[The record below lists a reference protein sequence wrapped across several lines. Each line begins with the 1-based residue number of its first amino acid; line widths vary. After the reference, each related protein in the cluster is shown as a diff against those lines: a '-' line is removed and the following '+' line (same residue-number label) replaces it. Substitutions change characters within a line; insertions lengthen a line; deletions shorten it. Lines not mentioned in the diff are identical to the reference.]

1 MNRVLA
7 VLVCII
13 LGAASFA
20 CSASGAAGVSQ
31 QLCAL
36 ASACGQ
42 GTESSFGATCEG
54 IQASASLGSNGTGS
68 DQALFTSEIDCAESA
83 SDCAS
88 LQACLTVPASAAA
101 ACKGSGS
108 VCSGGYLVRCGDE
121 LGGLTEGDDCM
132 GAGLVCVEAGDSAAC
147 GTASCDST
155 STKPTCD
162 GDNLVTCQPIGGF
175 MSTTGVL
182 SSASCNGSISSECS
196 LGTGGA
202 SCETQAGQTCGV
214 VSGVAMC
221 VGTGAACDQT
231 TSKNSCTGTVMTT
244 CTGGA
249 LATFDCTT
257 EDPNATCQ
265 IGSGGAAQCVGAGT
279 ACTDKTPETCANG
292 VITYCSWG
300 TITTVDCTS
309 YGLSGCKLESTLLGA
324 QTSAACTP

>member
-1 MNRVLA
+1 MDRILA
-7 VLVCII
+7 SVAVIVS
-13 LGAASFA
+13 GALSSA

-36 ASACGQ
+36 ASACGE
-42 GTESSFGATCEG
+42 GTSAFGQTCEE
-54 IQASASLGSNGTGS
+54 IQAEASLGTNGTGT
-68 DQALFTSEIDCAESA
+68 DQALISAELSCVESA

-88 LQACLTVPASAAA
+88 FQACLTVPASAAA
-101 ACKGSGS
+101 ACKGIGS
-108 VCSGGYLVRCGDE
+108 VCSGGYVVRCGAE

-132 GAGLVCVEAGDSAAC
+132 GAGLVCVEGGDGASC

-155 STKPTCD
+155 TTKPTCD

-182 SSASCNGSISSECS
+182 SSDSCNGSMSSECS
-196 LGTGGA
+196 LGPGGGNCQTA
-202 SCETQAGQTCGV
+202 VGQTCGV

-231 TSKNSCTGTVMTT
+231 TSKNSCNGTVMTT

-249 LATFDCTT
+249 LATYDCTT

-265 IGSGGAAQCVGAGT
+265 IGSGGDAQCVGAGT

-309 YGLSGCKLESTLLGA
+309 YGLSGCKMVTTLLGG
-324 QTSAACTP
+324 QMSAACTP